1 MGRLKSEDEFII
13 VGCDGIWERYVEN
26 SQGMVDLLREKI
38 AKKKDSRVVMQEL
51 LDELIARDTMSGLGC
66 DNMTSIAQR
75 KL

>member
-66 DNMTSIAQR
+66 DNMTSILIRFA
-75 KL
+75 